1 VGVSLPP
8 LLLLFAGSG
17 AAALI
22 YETVWLQ
29 LLQLVI
35 GSSAV
40 SVGVLLGT
48 FMGGMCLGSLG
59 LPKAISSRRH
69 PLRVYALL
77 ELGVG
82 ICALLLLA
90 SMPLIGRVYFAAGG
104 SGISGFL
111 VRGLVSAVCLLPP
124 TILMGA
130 TLPAVSR
137 WIETTPEG
145 VSWLGWFYA
154 GNIAGAVCG
163 CLAAGFYLL
172 RFYDMATATFVAVLL
187 NIIVAAL
194 AWKLALSV
202 RLKPDATSGV
212 GPKPDA
218 TSDASPSV
226 ASGFSLT
233 PAWTVYLAI
242 ALSGFSALAGEVIWT
257 RLIGL
262 LFGATVYTFSI
273 ILAAFLIGLGAGSAG
288 GSVLARRV
296 AHPRVALACC
306 QLLAAAAISWTAHKL
321 TVSFPYWPIT
331 PTLSPNVGVDFEMDL
346 VRTLW
351 AVLPPAF
358 FWGASFPLALA
369 SVAETERDS
378 ARLVGAV
385 YAANTTGAVVGAL
398 GASLLLVAWLGSQRA
413 QQIMMVASLLA
424 AVAAI
429 GSVSPVRRAGIAGMI
444 VLIVLV
450 LFDGWLLRGIRP
462 VPGLV
467 IEYGRFT
474 ATVQGQAG
482 DIIFSGEGLNSS
494 VAVSRLP
501 NGRLGYHNAGKI
513 QASSEPQD
521 MRLQRMLGHLTTLV
535 PPHARSVLVIGCGA
549 GVTAGA
555 VSIDPLV
562 ERVTI
567 AEIEPLVPRVVST
580 YFGAENHHVIDNP
593 KVRVEIDD
601 ARHFLLTSKDKFD
614 AITSDPLDPWVK
626 GAATL
631 YTKEFFEAARAHLN
645 PGGVVTLFVQLY
657 ESTPEAVKSEMGTF
671 FAVFPEGII
680 AGNTFRGVGYD
691 TVLLGQVGPAHID
704 VDALDARLT
713 DPAYAAVSQS
723 LRDVGVRSAV
733 DLLAS
738 YAGRAVDLQPWLR
751 GAAINRDGDLRLQYL
766 AGLGLNANEGDRVYA
781 EILKYRRYPDDLFV
795 GSERLLG
802 PLRRRISQ
810 P

>member
-1 VGVSLPP
+1 

-22 YETVWLQ
+22 YETVWFQ

-48 FMGGMCLGSLG
+48 FMGGMCVGSLW
-59 LPKAISSRRH
+59 LPRAIGPRRH
-69 PLRVYALL
+69 PLQVYAAL
-77 ELGVG
+77 ELGIGVFG
-82 ICALLLLA
+82 LLLLLGI
-90 SMPLIGRVYFAAGG
+90 PLIGRVYVAWAG
-104 SGISGFL
+104 SGVAGLLI
-111 VRGLVSAVCLLPP
+111 RGLVAAVCLLPP

-137 WIETTPEG
+137 WIETTREG

-154 GNIAGAVCG
+154 GNITGAVSG

-172 RFYDMATATFVAVLL
+172 RFYDMSVATYVAVAL
-187 NIIVAAL
+187 NVVVAAI
-194 AWKLALSV
+194 AWRMARRSSAV
-202 RLKPDATSGV
+202 RLTTFAEATVVKNPDAT
-212 GPKPDA
+212 A
-218 TSDASPSV
+218 ETA
-226 ASGFSLT
+226 
-233 PAWTVYLAI
+233 TVYFAI
-242 ALSGFSALAGEVIWT
+242 ALSGFAALAGEVIWT

-273 ILAAFLIGLGAGSAG
+273 ILAAFLIGLGIGSAC
-288 GSVLARRV
+288 GSMLAKRV
-296 AHPRVALACC
+296 ERPRVALAGC

-331 PTLSPNVGVDFEMDL
+331 PTLSPNVGVDFEMDF

-351 AVLPPAF
+351 AVLPPAIC
-358 FWGASFPLALA
+358 WGASFPLALA
-369 SVAETERDS
+369 SAASSSKGQDP
-378 ARLVGAV
+378 ARLVGV
-385 YAANTTGAVVGAL
+385 MYAANTIGAVAGAL
-398 GASLLLVAWLGSQRA
+398 GASLMLVAWIGSQHAQQLMMLASMVAAVTALGSVRSIRGTNIA
-413 QQIMMVASLLA
+413 AA
-424 AVAAI
+424 AVLI
-429 GSVSPVRRAGIAGMI
+429 GLF
-444 VLIVLV
+444 VL
-450 LFDGWLLRGIRP
+450 DGWLLGGVRP

-467 IEYGRFT
+467 IAYGRFT
-474 ATVQGQAG
+474 STVLGQAG
-482 DIIFSGEGLNSS
+482 EILYAAEGLHSS

-535 PPHARSVLVIGCGA
+535 PSQPRSVLVIGCGA

-555 VSIDPLV
+555 VSIDPRV

-567 AEIEPLVPRVVST
+567 AEIEPLVPRVVSK
-580 YFGAENHHVIDNP
+580 YFGEQNHHVIDNP

-601 ARHFLLTSKDKFD
+601 ARHYLLTSKEKFD

-631 YTKEFFEAARAHLN
+631 YTKEFFASAKAHLN

-657 ESTPEAVKSEMGTF
+657 ETTPEAVKSEMATF
-671 FAVFPEGII
+671 FDVFPDGII
-680 AGNTFRGVGYD
+680 AGNTFRGLGYD
-691 TVLLGQVGPAHID
+691 MVLLGQAEPTRID
-704 VDALDARLT
+704 LDDLDARLSG
-713 DPAYAAVSQS
+713 PGYAAVVQS
-723 LRDVGVRSAV
+723 LREVGVGSAV

-738 YAGRAVDLQPWLR
+738 YAGRPADLQMFLR
-751 GAAINRDGDLRLQYL
+751 DAAINHDGDLRLQYL
-766 AGLGLNANEGDRVYA
+766 AGIGLNANEGDRVYA
-781 EILKYRRYPDDLFV
+781 DILKYRRFPDDVFV

-802 PLRRRISQ
+802 PLRARITR
-810 P
+810 

>member
-1 VGVSLPP
+1 VGVSLPA
-8 LLLLFAGSG
+8 LLLLFVGSG

-48 FMGGMCLGSLG
+48 FMGGMCLGSLW
-59 LPKAISSRRH
+59 LPRAVSSRRH

-82 ICALLLLA
+82 ACGLALLA
-90 SMPLIGRVYFAAGG
+90 AMPLVGRVYFAAAVSGG
-104 SGISGFL
+104 SAFGGFL

-172 RFYDMATATFVAVLL
+172 RFYDMASATFVAVGL
-187 NIIVAAL
+187 NVIVAVL
-194 AWKLALSV
+194 AWLAS
-202 RLKPDATSGV
+202 RSFRPQPDARH
-212 GPKPDA
+212 A
-218 TSDASPSV
+218 TTNPIERARV
-226 ASGFSLT
+226 ASGFGRTST
-233 PAWTVYLAI
+233 WSVYAAI
-242 ALSGFSALAGEVIWT
+242 ALSGFAALAGEVIWT
-257 RLIGL
+257 RLIGV

-273 ILAAFLIGLGAGSAG
+273 ILAAFLIGLGAGSAA

-296 AHPRVALACC
+296 ARPRVALACC

-331 PTLSPNVGVDFEMDL
+331 PTLSPNVGVDFEMDF

-351 AVLPPAF
+351 AILPPAF

-378 ARLVGAV
+378 ARLVGSV
-385 YAANTTGAVVGAL
+385 YAANTIGAVAGAL
-398 GASLLLVAWLGSQRA
+398 GASLVLMAWIGSQHS
-413 QQIMMVASLLA
+413 QQVMMLVSMLA
-424 AVAAI
+424 AVAAL
-429 GSVSPVRRAGIAGMI
+429 GPALSVRRSGLTGLMTL
-444 VLIVLV
+444 LIL
-450 LFDGWLLRGIRP
+450 LAFDGWLLGGIRP
-462 VPGLV
+462 MPGLV
-467 IEYGRFT
+467 IAYGRFT
-474 ATVQGQAG
+474 AAVQGQAG
-482 DIIFSGEGLNSS
+482 DIVFSGEGLHSS

-535 PPHARSVLVIGCGA
+535 PAHARSVLVIGCGA

-567 AEIEPLVPRVVST
+567 AEIEPLVPRVVSK

-593 KVRVEIDD
+593 KVRVQIDD
-601 ARHFLLTSKDKFD
+601 ARHFLLTSKEKYD

-631 YTKEFFEAARAHLN
+631 YTREFFEAARAHLN

-657 ESTPEAVKSEMGTF
+657 ESTPDAVKSEMATF
-671 FAVFPEGII
+671 FSVFPEGII

-691 TVLLGQVGPAHID
+691 TVLLGQAGPTRID
-704 VDALDARLT
+704 VDALDARLS
-713 DPAYAAVSQS
+713 DRAYAPVAQS

-738 YAGRAVDLQPWLR
+738 YAGRAADLQPWLR
-751 GAAINRDGDLRLQYL
+751 DAALNHDGDLRLQYL

-781 EILKYRRYPDDLFV
+781 EILRYRRYPEDLFV
-795 GSERLLG
+795 GSEATISRL
-802 PLRRRISQ
+802 RSRISRQ
-810 P
+810 

>member
-1 VGVSLPP
+1 VSVPLPA
-8 LLLLFAGSG
+8 LLLLFVGSG
-17 AAALI
+17 AAALV

-48 FMGGMCLGSLG
+48 FMGGMCLGSLW
-59 LPKAISSRRH
+59 LPRAISDRRH

-82 ICALLLLA
+82 ACGLILLIA
-90 SMPLIGRVYFAAGG
+90 MPLVGRVYFATGGGGAGG
-104 SGISGFL
+104 LLARGI
-111 VRGLVSAVCLLPP
+111 VAAVCLLPP
-124 TILMGA
+124 TVLMGA

-163 CLAAGFYLL
+163 CLGAGFYLL
-172 RFYDMATATFVAVLL
+172 RYYDMATATFVAVGL
-187 NIIVAAL
+187 NVAVAAMAWAL
-194 AWKLALSV
+194 AGRAATPDVARPFQGREGGGPERPALLV
-202 RLKPDATSGV
+202 L
-212 GPKPDA
+212 
-218 TSDASPSV
+218 
-226 ASGFSLT
+226 
-233 PAWTVYLAI
+233 LAI
-242 ALSGFSALAGEVIWT
+242 ALSGFAALAGEVIWT
-257 RLIGL
+257 RQIGL

-273 ILAAFLIGLGAGSAG
+273 ILAAFLIGLGGGSAA
-288 GSVLARRV
+288 GSVLGKHVTR
-296 AHPRVALACC
+296 PRVALACC
-306 QLLAAAAISWTAHKL
+306 QLLAAAAIAWTAHKL

-331 PTLSPNVGVDFEMDL
+331 PTLSPGFSVDFEMDF

-369 SVAETERDS
+369 SLAATERNS
-378 ARLVGAV
+378 ARLVGGV
-385 YAANTTGAVVGAL
+385 YAANTVGAVVGAL
-398 GASLLLVAWLGSQRA
+398 LASLLLVSWIGSQRA
-413 QQIMMVASLLA
+413 QQLMMLTSILAAAAALGSVPAIRRVGLAGALGLVGLAVLDGALLA
-424 AVAAI
+424 GVPPI
-429 GSVSPVRRAGIAGMI
+429 
-444 VLIVLV
+444 
-450 LFDGWLLRGIRP
+450 
-462 VPGLV
+462 PGLL
-467 IEYGRFT
+467 IAYGRFT

-482 DIIFSGEGLNSS
+482 EILYSGEGLHSS

-535 PPHARSVLVIGCGA
+535 PKQARSVLVIGCGA

-555 VSIDPLV
+555 VSIDPRV

-567 AEIEPLVPRVVST
+567 AEIEPLVPRVVSK
-580 YFGAENHHVIDNP
+580 YFGTENHHVIDNP
-593 KVRVEIDD
+593 KVRVQIDD
-601 ARHFLLTSKDKFD
+601 ARHFLLTSREKFD

-631 YTKEFFEAARAHLN
+631 YTKEFFEAAKAHLN

-657 ESTPEAVKSEMGTF
+657 ESTPEAVKSEMATF
-671 FAVFPEGII
+671 FSVFPNGII
-680 AGNTFRGVGYD
+680 AGNTFRGIGYD
-691 TVLLGQVGPAHID
+691 TVLLGQEEPTRID
-704 VDALDARLT
+704 VDALGVRLT
-713 DPAYAAVSQS
+713 DPAYASVAQS
-723 LRDVGVRSAV
+723 LRDVGVGSAI

-738 YAGRAVDLQPWLR
+738 YAGRAADLRPWLQD
-751 GAAINRDGDLRLQYL
+751 AAINHDGDLRLQYL

-781 EILKYRRYPDDLFV
+781 EILKYRRYPDDLFA
-795 GSERLLG
+795 GSEPTLAQ
-802 PLRRRISQ
+802 LRSRISR
-810 P
+810 